1 MGNAYDYKGKLIS
14 VEQALSKIKTDDCI
28 VSALGA
34 AEPNGLLDQLHT
46 IAPRVT
52 NVAVSTCLPMRP
64 FKWFM
69 DPAMQGHIEHQPFAD
84 LATEGGG
91 VGPQLAAALAL
102 GLHQAGVG
110 ALQQGARRVAV
121 LWKAAHP
128 HAHRGPQRQ
137 LG

>member
-1 MGNAYDYKGKLIS
+1 MGNAYDYKSKLIS
-14 VEQALSKIKTDDCI
+14 VEQALSKIKSDECI

-69 DPAMQGHIEHQPFAD
+69 DPAMRGHIEHHAWFYSA
-84 LATEGGG
+84 GIRK
-91 VGPQLAAALAL
+91 AAAEARTSFYVPNHLHSAAMDRILFRKPTVFVGSCTPPDRFGYVSLAF
-102 GLHQAGVG
+102 
-110 ALQQGARRVAV
+110 
-121 LWKAAHP
+121 
-128 HAHRGPQRQ
+128 
-137 LG
+137 

>member
-1 MGNAYDYKGKLIS
+1 MGNAYDYKSKLIS
-14 VEQALSKIKTDDCI
+14 VEQALSKIKSDECI

-69 DPAMQGHIEHQPFAD
+69 DPAMRGHIEHHAWFYSA
-84 LATEGGG
+84 GIRK
-91 VGPQLAAALAL
+91 AAAE
-102 GLHQAGVG
+102 
-110 ALQQGARRVAV
+110 ARTSFYAV
-121 LWKAAHP
+121 SYTHLTLP
-128 HAHRGPQRQ
+128 TNREV
-137 LG
+137 